1 MDVTADKL
9 VKVYIKMRDK
19 RAEIKASFEAEDAV
33 IREQMDLVESSLLE
47 ICKTAG
53 ADSIK
58 TKNGT
63 AYRSV
68 HTRYWPS
75 DWDAMYK
82 FIKEHAAPDLL
93 ERRVSQRNM
102 KDFLEHNPDTMP
114 VGLNIDRKYTV
125 NIRRS

>member
-1 MDVTADKL
+1 MDVTADML
-9 VKVYIKMRDK
+9 VKVYVKMRDK
-19 RAEIKASFEAEDAV
+19 RASIKAAYEAEDTE
-33 IREQMDLVESSLLE
+33 IRDQMDLVESQLLE
-47 ICKTAG
+47 ICKATG

-58 TKNGT
+58 TKHGT
-63 AYRSV
+63 ASRSV

-75 DWDAMYK
+75 DWSAMYK
-82 FIKEHAAPDLL
+82 FITEHNALDLL

-102 KDFLEHNPDTMP
+102 KDFLEANPDTMP